1 MGAVAELTA
10 PTWSFACPDWV
21 ERLREGRSLVPD
33 LPLDRAEAD
42 RAVGIFNKLRLPDVP
57 GQPAM
62 AEAAGEWFRDIVR
75 AAFGSIE
82 PETGRRCVAE
92 VFTLVPKKNSKTT
105 NGAGLAVTALLMNK
119 RPRAE
124 LLLVAPTQEIADL
137 AFQQAAGMIEA
148 DPDGYLKKRYL
159 VREHVKEIFDRRTKA
174 RLKIKTFSLTVM
186 TGTKPV
192 FVLLDE
198 VHLLS
203 AFHYAARVIG
213 QIRGG
218 FEANPEGL
226 FVMITTQS
234 DEPPSGVFK
243 TELQL
248 ARDIRDGKVTEDVRT
263 LPVLYEFPV
272 EMQVAEDQPWKDPA
286 NWHMVLPNAGRS
298 VHIDRLLTNF
308 RRAQDKGKEEIIRWA
323 SQHLNVEIGMALH
336 ANRWRGADYWPSSAL
351 KGLTYRD
358 ILDRCDVV
366 TAGVDGGGLDDLMGL
381 GIVGREKGT
390 RRWMSWAKAWAHDD
404 VLTHRKDIAETLR
417 DFERDGDLV
426 VCADPEQPILEIT
439 EILAEINDR
448 GLFPEKYGIG
458 LDPYGITALVDALAG
473 RGITDDQISAI
484 RQGAALSPAS
494 WGLEPKL
501 KNRSFVHCDQ
511 PLMTWCV
518 GNAKAETRGGATLIT
533 KETAGRAKIDPL
545 VAVFNAVM
553 LMIRNPEARGAG
565 WSDYLA
571 SLGVPA

>member
-1 MGAVAELTA
+1 MGAAAELTV
-10 PTWSFACPDWV
+10 PSWNFAVPDWV
-21 ERLREGRSLVPD
+21 ERLKEGRSLVPE
-33 LPLDRAEAD
+33 LPLDLAEAD

-62 AEAAGEWFRDIVR
+62 ADAAGDWFRDIVR

-82 PETGRRCVAE
+82 AETGRRRVAE
-92 VFTLVPKKNSKTT
+92 VFLGVPKKNSKTT

-137 AFQQAAGMIEA
+137 AFQQASGMIEA
-148 DPDGYLKKRYL
+148 DPDGYLQKRYH
-159 VREHVKEIFDRRTKA
+159 VQEHLKTIVDRRNKA
-174 RLKIKTFSLTVM
+174 KLKIKTFSMTVM

-203 AFHYAARVIG
+203 AFHYASRVIG

-234 DEPPSGVFK
+234 DAPPSGVFK

-263 LPVLYEFPV
+263 LPVLYEFPA
-272 EMQVAEDQPWKDPA
+272 EMQVAEDQPWRDPS

-298 VHIDRLLTNF
+298 VHIERLLTNF
-308 RRAQDKGKEEIIRWA
+308 RRAEDKGKEELIRWA

-336 ANRWRGADYWPSSAL
+336 ADRWRGADYWQAAGVP
-351 KGLTYRD
+351 GLTLQE
-358 ILDRCDVV
+358 ILRRCDVV
-366 TAGVDGGGLDDLMGL
+366 TAGIDGGGLDDLLGL
-381 GIVGREKGT
+381 AIVGRDRETKE
-390 RRWMSWAKAWAHDD
+390 WLIWVKAWAHDD
-404 VLTHRKDIAETLR
+404 VLERRKDIAEVLR
-417 DFERDGDLV
+417 DFEADGDLV
-426 VCADPEQPILEIT
+426 ICSDAEQPIREVAAI
-439 EILAEINDR
+439 IAEINDQ

-458 LDPYGITALVDALAG
+458 LDPYGVAALVDELASHS
-473 RGITDDQISAI
+473 IQDEQLSAV
-484 RQGAALSPAS
+484 RQGAALSPAT
-494 WGLEPKL
+494 WGAEIKL
-501 KNRSFVHCDQ
+501 KSKTLLHCAQ
-511 PLMTWCV
+511 RLLAWCV

-545 VAVFNAVM
+545 VAVFNAMM
-553 LMIRNPEARGAG
+553 LMARNPEAKGRSVYKGRG
-565 WSDYLA
+565 L
-571 SLGVPA
+571 LVL

>member
-1 MGAVAELTA
+1 ML
-10 PTWSFACPDWV
+10 
-21 ERLREGRSLVPD
+21 D
-33 LPLDRAEAD
+33 LPLDLVEAD

-57 GQPAM
+57 GQPSM
-62 AEAAGEWFRDIVR
+62 ADAAGDWFRDIVR

-82 PETGRRCVAE
+82 PETGRRRVAE

-105 NGAGLAVTALLMNK
+105 NGAGMAVTALLMNK

-137 AFQQAAGMIEA
+137 AFQQASGMIEA
-148 DPDGYLKKRYL
+148 DPDGYLQKRY
-159 VREHVKEIFDRRTKA
+159 HVKEHLKEIVDRRTKA
-174 RLKIKTFSLTVM
+174 KLKIKTFSMTVM

-203 AFHYAARVIG
+203 AFHYAARVVG

-243 TELQL
+243 AELQL

-272 EMQVAEDQPWKDPA
+272 EMQVDEAQPWKDPA

-308 RRAQDKGKEEIIRWA
+308 RRAQDKGKEELVRWA
-323 SQHLNVEIGMALH
+323 SQHLNVEIGIALH
-336 ANRWRGADYWPSSAL
+336 ANRWRGADHWQGAACP
-351 KGLTYRD
+351 GLT
-358 ILDRCDVV
+358 LDEIKRRCDVV
-366 TAGVDGGGLDDLMGL
+366 TVGVDGGGLDDLLGL
-381 GIVGREKGT
+381 AVVGRDRTT
-390 RRWMSWAKAWAHDD
+390 REWLVWVKAWAHDD
-404 VLTHRKDIAETLR
+404 VLELRKDIAEALR
-417 DFERDGDLV
+417 DFEADGDLV
-426 VCADPEQPILEIT
+426 VCADPNQPFVEVADLIAGL
-439 EILAEINDR
+439 NDE
-448 GLFPEKYGIG
+448 GLLPEKYGIG
-458 LDPYGITALVDALAG
+458 LDPYGVSALVDELAA
-473 RGITDDQISAI
+473 RKIEDDQLSAI

-494 WGLEPKL
+494 WGAEIRL
-501 KNRSFVHCDQ
+501 KARTLLHCGQ
-511 PLMTWCV
+511 RLLAWCV

-553 LMIRNPEARGAG
+553 LMNRNPVGRGSG
-565 WSDYLA
+565 WKDYLA
-571 SLGVPA
+571 SLGVQA

>member
-21 ERLREGRSLVPD
+21 ERLKEGRSLVPD
-33 LPLDRAEAD
+33 LPLDREEGD
-42 RAVGIFNKLRLPDVP
+42 RAVGIFNKLRLPDVA

-62 AEAAGEWFRDIVR
+62 AEAAGDWFRDIVR
-75 AAFGSIE
+75 AAYGSIE
-82 PETGRRCVAE
+82 PETGRRRVAE
-92 VFTLVPKKNSKTT
+92 VFLEVPKKNSKTT

-137 AFQQAAGMIEA
+137 AFQQASGMIEA
-148 DPDGYLKKRYL
+148 DPDGYLQKRY
-159 VREHVKEIFDRRTKA
+159 HVKEHIKEIVDRRTKA
-174 RLKIKTFSLTVM
+174 KLKIKTFSMTVM

-286 NWHMVLPNAGRS
+286 NWQMVLPNAGRS

-336 ANRWRGADYWPSSAL
+336 ANRWRGADYWQGAGVS
-351 KGLTYRD
+351 GLTLAE
-358 ILDRCDVV
+358 ILRRCDVV
-366 TAGVDGGGLDDLMGL
+366 TAGIDGGGLDDLLGL
-381 GIVGREKGT
+381 AIVGRDRETKE
-390 RRWMSWAKAWAHDD
+390 WLVWVKAWAHDD
-404 VLTHRKDIAETLR
+404 VLERRKDIAEVLR
-417 DFERDGDLV
+417 DFEADGDLV
-426 VCADPEQPILEIT
+426 ICSDAEQPIREV
-439 EILAEINDR
+439 AEIIADINDQ

-458 LDPYGITALVDALAG
+458 LDPYGVAALVDELAT
-473 RGITDDQISAI
+473 RNIKDEQLSAV
-484 RQGAALSPAS
+484 RQGAALSPAT
-494 WGLEPKL
+494 WGAEIKL
-501 KNRSFVHCDQ
+501 KSKTLLHCAQ
-511 PLMTWCV
+511 RLLAWCV

-545 VAVFNAVM
+545 VAVFNAMM
-553 LMIRNPEARGAG
+553 LMARNPVAKGRSVYETRGIRM
-565 WSDYLA
+565 
-571 SLGVPA
+571 V

>member
-10 PTWSFACPDWV
+10 PIWSFACPDWV
-21 ERLREGRSLVPD
+21 ERLKEGRSLVPD
-33 LPLDRAEAD
+33 LPLDREEGD
-42 RAVGIFNKLRLPDVP
+42 RAVGIFNKLRLPDVA

-62 AEAAGEWFRDIVR
+62 AEAAGDWFRDIVR
-75 AAFGSIE
+75 AAYGSIE
-82 PETGRRCVAE
+82 PETGRRRVAE
-92 VFTLVPKKNSKTT
+92 VFLEVPKKNSKTT

-137 AFQQAAGMIEA
+137 AFQQASGMIEA
-148 DPDGYLKKRYL
+148 DPDGYLQKRY
-159 VREHVKEIFDRRTKA
+159 HVKEHIKEIVDRRTKA
-174 RLKIKTFSLTVM
+174 KLKIKTFSMTVM

-203 AFHYAARVIG
+203 GFHYAARVIG

-336 ANRWRGADYWPSSAL
+336 ANRWRGADYWQGAGVS
-351 KGLTYRD
+351 GLTLAE
-358 ILDRCDVV
+358 ILRRCDVV
-366 TAGVDGGGLDDLMGL
+366 TAGIDGGGLDDLLGL
-381 GIVGREKGT
+381 AIVGRDRETKE
-390 RRWMSWAKAWAHDD
+390 WLVWVKAWAHDD
-404 VLTHRKDIAETLR
+404 VLERRKDIAEVLR
-417 DFERDGDLV
+417 DFEADGDLV
-426 VCADPEQPILEIT
+426 ICSDAEQPIREV
-439 EILAEINDR
+439 AEIIADINDQ

-458 LDPYGITALVDALAG
+458 LDPYGVAALVDELAT
-473 RGITDDQISAI
+473 RNIKDEQLSAV
-484 RQGAALSPAS
+484 RQGAALSPAT
-494 WGLEPKL
+494 WGAEIKL
-501 KNRSFVHCDQ
+501 KSKTLLHCAQ
-511 PLMTWCV
+511 RLLAWCV

-545 VAVFNAVM
+545 VAVFNAMM
-553 LMIRNPEARGAG
+553 LMARNPVAKGRSVYETRGIRM
-565 WSDYLA
+565 
-571 SLGVPA
+571 V

>member
-21 ERLREGRSLVPD
+21 ERLKEGRSLVPD
-33 LPLDRAEAD
+33 LPLDREEGD
-42 RAVGIFNKLRLPDVP
+42 RAVGIFNKLRLPDVA

-62 AEAAGEWFRDIVR
+62 AEAAGDWFRDIVR
-75 AAFGSIE
+75 AAYGSIE
-82 PETGRRCVAE
+82 PETGRRRVAE
-92 VFTLVPKKNSKTT
+92 VFLEVPKKNSKTT

-137 AFQQAAGMIEA
+137 AFQQASGMIEA
-148 DPDGYLKKRYL
+148 DPDGYLQKRY
-159 VREHVKEIFDRRTKA
+159 HVKEHIKEIVDRRTKA
-174 RLKIKTFSLTVM
+174 KLKIKTFSMTVM

-203 AFHYAARVIG
+203 GFHYAARVIG

-336 ANRWRGADYWPSSAL
+336 ANRWRGADYWQGAGVS
-351 KGLTYRD
+351 GLTLAE
-358 ILDRCDVV
+358 ILRRCDVV
-366 TAGVDGGGLDDLMGL
+366 TAGIDGGGLDDLLGL
-381 GIVGREKGT
+381 AIVGRDRETKE
-390 RRWMSWAKAWAHDD
+390 WLVWVKAWAHDD
-404 VLTHRKDIAETLR
+404 VLERRKDIAEVLR
-417 DFERDGDLV
+417 DFEADGDLV
-426 VCADPEQPILEIT
+426 ICSDAEQPIREV
-439 EILAEINDR
+439 AEIIADINDQ

-458 LDPYGITALVDALAG
+458 LDPYGVAALVDELAT
-473 RGITDDQISAI
+473 RNIKDEQLSAV
-484 RQGAALSPAS
+484 RQGAALSPAT
-494 WGLEPKL
+494 WGAEIKL
-501 KNRSFVHCDQ
+501 KSKTLLHCAQ
-511 PLMTWCV
+511 RLLAWCV

-545 VAVFNAVM
+545 VAVFNAMM
-553 LMIRNPEARGAG
+553 LMARNPVAKGRSVYETRGIRM
-565 WSDYLA
+565 
-571 SLGVPA
+571 V